1 MPHASRR
8 TFHLHSPTLPDPKKS
23 FGPLVGNSARLLER
37 RYLEKLGQML
47 LSYEATST
55 FLSEEEE
62 KTHTHHCLTAV
73 LDQITSSP
81 LCVFASRK
89 IHCRC
94 RHPKISQSLNF
105 KRGQH
110 KAAGVISTFN
120 SQNLVADLQ
129 PPPAQQQHLRLRPLT
144 IPAIDRPPTALY
156 PRRPVHD

>member
-8 TFHLHSPTLPDPKKS
+8 TFHLHSPTLPDP
-23 FGPLVGNSARLLER
+23 A
-37 RYLEKLGQML
+37 EKLWTTSWKFCAIARDKIPRETGPDAAELRGDINISLRRVRKNAHASL
-47 LSYEATST
+47 LDCCPGSD
-55 FLSEEEE
+55 
-62 KTHTHHCLTAV
+62 HIV
-73 LDQITSSP
+73 P

-129 PPPAQQQHLRLRPLT
+129 PPPAQRQHLRLRPLT